1 MFDAWGNEKSKPTA
15 MGPHRLWSICSWKR
29 SSHSPFLL
37 VSSFLDK
44 WKNQN
49 RFDINESNADLQHLH
64 FFRPRSVMFED
75 KFIHIINNDDR
86 FVVLIYYKFH
96 WIHVEFDG
104 RRTHAIG
111 NDIMLR
117 RSNFESVKEARLIE
131 FHRILGISRIKFTNG
146 LLYGSEINAFNGW
159 YRGHVT
165 LASFILSRIVLSSKN
180 WSRNEYWTSVWVF
193 NIVPSTPESDAFTV
207 SVSNLKGDCS
217 GEWDRS
223 RLKKIC

>member
-49 RFDINESNADLQHLH
+49 RFDINESNANLQHLH
-64 FFRPRSVMFED
+64 FFRPRSVMLENEL
-75 KFIHIINNDDR
+75 IHIIDNNDR

-117 RSNFESVKEARLIE
+117 RSNFESVTEARLIE
-131 FHRILGISRIKFTNG
+131 FHQILGTELNSLTGFCMVLKSTLSMADTEGMSLELRLFSVVSYCRVKTGVETNIEHPFG
-146 LLYGSEINAFNGW
+146 CLIQCLQ
-159 YRGHVT
+159 R
-165 LASFILSRIVLSSKN
+165 
-180 WSRNEYWTSVWVF
+180 RNPKHL
-193 NIVPSTPESDAFTV
+193 PSLWA
-207 SVSNLKGDCS
+207 
-217 GEWDRS
+217 
-223 RLKKIC
+223 I